1 MNPTNLITSLK
12 LIVDLWKREYQNR
25 NAQAIADRGAL
36 LYDKFVGFVENL
48 KDLGEKLDKAGDAY
62 QSAFKQLSTGPGN
75 LITQA
80 TELKKLGVK
89 AKKQLSKGLIEE
101 MSDD

>member
-1 MNPTNLITSLK
+1 
-12 LIVDLWKREYQNR
+12 VDLWKREYQNR

-36 LYDKFVGFVENL
+36 LYDKFVGFIENL
-48 KDLGEKLDKAGDAY
+48 QDVGDKLNKAETAY
-62 QSAFKQLSTGPGN
+62 QSAFKQLSSGPGN

-89 AKKQLSKGLIEE
+89 SKKQLAKDLIQEE
-101 MSDD
+101 